1 MLVMLG
7 EQPACYGQRSCI
19 HDHGELAETTVGSLD
34 TADGKTLFCYF
45 WQYPGNAHIS
55 TINGSRGLVRR
66 LFRWLPGS
74 PWSGRGSVPGGRFH
88 ERSIPGREAELPNAR
103 TIANDAVRKPQLV
116 RTITAMKTLSPGKHE
131 KSCQF
136 CQYARAAKA
145 LSIA

>member
-1 MLVMLG
+1 MLTSPLSMG
-7 EQPACYGQRSCI
+7 
-19 HDHGELAETTVGSLD
+19 HGDWSVGSSAGFLVAPGPG
-34 TADGKTLFCYF
+34 AD
-45 WQYPGNAHIS
+45 
-55 TINGSRGLVRR
+55 R
-66 LFRWLPGS
+66 S
-74 PWSGRGSVPGGRFH
+74 PAAGFMSGQS
-88 ERSIPGREAELPNAR
+88 PGREAELPNAR